1 MCVMQPGWIDARGH
15 KKAWKKFVMCLSR
28 KEHETLLLR
37 MDKDNRNLKNL
48 TKDSLDLEPVRVSR
62 RKATEP
68 FRKIR
73 DCARTLHKV
82 LKHGWSCTC
91 KYPHSASLRL
101 EMRDC
106 DSTPSFRVLFPS
118 TSEISPN
125 GSRPSIWQETEF
137 RPIED
142 DDDVGSRRSISQH
155 SDEVSAQLDSGLG
168 SLTVTAS
175 KTHMAIMSSTVQL
188 NIGMPLAD
196 HTSMPF
202 AQRSRLSHLKKKVGW
217 ASATP
222 DVDSP
227 TSGPANRPP
236 VVDTR
241 LSLIGSLCLAL
252 GQIQGIEQHE
262 ICLGSLVDEE
272 RSLGVYAIGQQP
284 TPLWTNTTTLHDILS
299 NEPFVL
305 QIQPRPAAFQ
315 GNQPVPYMTKKQR
328 LQIAVTLASTILQL
342 QTTEWLSSEWGKKD
356 IIFHDGLAGYPYIS
370 KVFQKNDMEP
380 EQPKPTTTHASFTP
394 VRNESVFRLG
404 VLLLELSYGKPLD
417 HFKSADD
424 PPYFTEYAI
433 AKRLVENLAEEEAS
447 GYADAARACIFCD
460 FGTKVKV
467 SSLDNE
473 AFRQALYDD
482 VVVPLEDEWKH
493 WNRRSG

>member
-28 KEHETLLLR
+28 KEHETLLLK
-37 MDKDNRNLKNL
+37 MDKDNRNLMNL
-48 TKDSLDLEPVRVSR
+48 TQDTLHLEPVRLGR

-73 DCARTLHKV
+73 DCARSLHNV

-91 KYPHSASLRL
+91 RYPHSASLRL

-125 GSRPSIWQETEF
+125 HSRPSTWQETEF

-142 DDDVGSRRSISQH
+142 DDEIGPRRNNSQY
-155 SDEVSAQLDSGLG
+155 SDEDSAQLASGLA

-188 NIGMPLAD
+188 GIGIPLAD
-196 HTSMPF
+196 HTNMPF
-202 AQRSRLSHLKKKVGW
+202 AQRCKLPQLKKKVGW
-217 ASATP
+217 ASETP
-222 DVDSP
+222 DVDS
-227 TSGPANRPP
+227 TASALTNCLPA
-236 VVDTR
+236 VDTR
-241 LSLIGSLCLAL
+241 RGLIRNLCYAL
-252 GQIQGIEQHE
+252 GQIQSIEQHE
-262 ICLGSLVDEE
+262 TCLGCLVDEE
-272 RSLGVYAIGQQP
+272 RSLGMYAISQQP
-284 TPLWTNTTTLHDILS
+284 TLSWTHTTTLHDVLS
-299 NEPFVL
+299 NEPFIL
-305 QIQPRPAAFQ
+305 QIQPRPAALH
-315 GNQPVPYMTKKQR
+315 GNQTVPYMTKKQR

-342 QTTEWLSSEWGKKD
+342 QTTDWLSSEWGKKD
-356 IIFHDGLAGYPYIS
+356 IIFHNGLAEHPYIS
-370 KVFQKNDMEP
+370 KVFHKDDMESQ
-380 EQPKPTTTHASFTP
+380 QPKSKTTHASFSP
-394 VRNESVFRLG
+394 VRNESVFKLG

-433 AKRLVENLAEEEAS
+433 ATRLVENLAEEEAS

-460 FGTKVKV
+460 FGTKVRI

-473 AFRQALYDD
+473 AFRQAFYDD

-493 WNRRSG
+493 WNRKSG